1 MSITSS
7 VRRKETGMHFLTFL
21 VSSLPVPAIAGV
33 GLLLSRWR
41 QSADNVF
48 SFEANDTTTD
58 SISLTIEVYVQGE
71 GTLVESRVCSG
82 MCQLPKQPH
91 KGYYKQRT
99 ILLIIQLNKS

>member
-33 GLLLSRWR
+33 GLLLPRWR

-58 SISLTIEVYVQGE
+58 SIPLTIEVYIQGE
-71 GTLVESRVCSG
+71 GTLVESHVCSG
-82 MCQLPKQPH
+82 DVSVAKTTAQ
-91 KGYYKQRT
+91 G
-99 ILLIIQLNKS
+99 ILQAEDYPPNYPIK